1 MVQFPHS
8 ELTRLMQSYLQAG
21 QAVPDDLCVL
31 ALERALLDVHCCTR
45 GWGVCVC
52 VCEFKS
58 TNCHCLFNFWFP
70 NPNATSQIDHQY
82 SICKDQPPLYTTY
95 WDVEYVHM
103 EILCGLIGYTTLVHG
118 CWNMH
123 LWTYMYG
130 VAWLATSIKAPLPPS
145 RYVLDGWPL
154 TKAQVELL
162 AKFHITPVCIVE
174 LEVSDQEVLRRGEG
188 DRNAPDRWANS
199 CNHAWGLHTVS
210 CNINYKCCMYF
221 YAMMLLL
228 VATQMPLVALLLLL
242 ASSFCCDYTHAQ

>member
-1 MVQFPHS
+1 
-8 ELTRLMQSYLQAG
+8 
-21 QAVPDDLCVL
+21 
-31 ALERALLDVHCCTR
+31 
-45 GWGVCVC
+45 
-52 VCEFKS
+52 
-58 TNCHCLFNFWFP
+58 
-70 NPNATSQIDHQY
+70 
-82 SICKDQPPLYTTY
+82 
-95 WDVEYVHM
+95 
-103 EILCGLIGYTTLVHG
+103 
-118 CWNMH
+118 
-123 LWTYMYG
+123 MYG
-130 VAWLATSIKAPLPPS
+130 VAGLATSIKAPLPPS

-228 VATQMPLVALLLLL
+228 VATQMPLVAIITSASQLFLL
-242 ASSFCCDYTHAQ
+242 